1 MGAGKSRDNIYY
13 DPTVN
18 AELFDETK
26 QCKFYRNQKG
36 EEFEKYRIIQ
46 DQLFESDFDKEI
58 KRLNE

>member
-1 MGAGKSRDNIYY
+1 MGAGKSRNNIYY

-36 EEFEKYRIIQ
+36 EEFEKYRIRN
-46 DQLFESDFDKEI
+46 SGNNDF
-58 KRLNE
+58 